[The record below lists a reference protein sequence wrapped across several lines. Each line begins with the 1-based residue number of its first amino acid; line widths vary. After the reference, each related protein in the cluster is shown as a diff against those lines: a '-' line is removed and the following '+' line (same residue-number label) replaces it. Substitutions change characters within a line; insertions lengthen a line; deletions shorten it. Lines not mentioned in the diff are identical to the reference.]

1 MNKFSRSKWRYCIVA
16 SLLAI
21 ASQPAIAE
29 TRKSGA
35 ATNADLASLDSGL
48 QSFSSNFYTKLNRF
62 NNDKKI
68 DTIDTLAKTL
78 DRYREQNQPVRATA
92 IIINNL
98 GLVEKNIDTT
108 PIINICKVLL
118 EANEWNTASQLYS
131 KIKKQGDKSLVSNIS
146 LSLAKYH
153 FSRNQWKETIAIVE
167 TIRSDLPPEDY
178 HHALL
183 MHGVSLQQLQK
194 HRLALVQYARI
205 PKTSR
210 YYAAARLNMA
220 IANIRQDWWTD
231 AHIIIN
237 DLLDDKDQNRSRL
250 LTDRLY
256 TVLGYSLLQQQYFRN
271 SRDAF
276 RNVSLDGEY
285 THKALLGIALT
296 AAHQED
302 YVGALSAIKNLKDS
316 KIRDLPVD
324 EANLLIPFFYEKLQQ
339 QETASTGYFDAIKY
353 YEVRTVSIRNAMQ
366 VDSASLWKQLAT
378 GSSTVI
384 INDEIVDLSEKL
396 PKFVFDNL
404 RILASLEPHAMQIGD
419 AALLREYNSLSTA
432 YSLALQKVAQNI
444 LEEKTRHLNHYTN
457 QSRYGLARMQDK
469 NSTAAQ

>member
-194 HRLALVQYARI
+194 HRLALVQYARV

-220 IANIRQDWWTD
+220 IANIRQH
-231 AHIIIN
+231 A
-237 DLLDDKDQNRSRL
+237 LK
-250 LTDRLY
+250 
-256 TVLGYSLLQQQYFRN
+256 
-271 SRDAF
+271 
-276 RNVSLDGEY
+276 GE
-285 THKALLGIALT
+285 GIALQHLDMGGGLGISYDGGPVVDPSAYVRALI
-296 AAHQED
+296 AATRDSGLQIAIEPGRVLVGPAGVLLTTVVDVKQFPGAKKFVVVDAGMTELMRPALYNAFHRIEPVILRTGEPGPVD
-302 YVGALSAIKNLKDS
+302 IVGPICESTDTYARDRLLAPVEVDDLLVVRDVGAYGAGMAHTYLRRPLSPEVMVDRGEWRV
-316 KIRDLPVD
+316 IRRRQTLD
-324 EANLLIPFFYEKLQQ
+324 ELL
-339 QETASTGYFDAIKY
+339 
-353 YEVRTVSIRNAMQ
+353 
-366 VDSASLWKQLAT
+366 
-378 GSSTVI
+378 
-384 INDEIVDLSEKL
+384 
-396 PKFVFDNL
+396 
-404 RILASLEPHAMQIGD
+404 SLET
-419 AALLREYNSLSTA
+419 E
-432 YSLALQKVAQNI
+432 
-444 LEEKTRHLNHYTN
+444 
-457 QSRYGLARMQDK
+457 
-469 NSTAAQ
+469 